1 MLDRSERWPGAQC
14 RRRQARGV
22 PERDAA
28 EAADAASV
36 THQNELALRRIGVDA
51 ETVLQI
57 REEFGEL
64 TEAERA
70 AIKEALRRVR
80 EGETA

>member
-1 MLDRSERWPGAQC
+1 VFPSAEKLRVIVEALDGDPDPLVRL
-14 RRRQARGV
+14 
-22 PERDAA
+22 RD
-28 EAADAASV
+28 
-36 THQNELALRRIGVDA
+36 ELALRRIGVDA